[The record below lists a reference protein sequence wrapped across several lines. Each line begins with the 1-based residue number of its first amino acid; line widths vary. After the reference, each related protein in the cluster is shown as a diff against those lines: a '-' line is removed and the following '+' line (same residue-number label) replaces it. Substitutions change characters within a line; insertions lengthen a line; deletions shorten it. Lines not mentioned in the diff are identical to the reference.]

1 MRRSAFVRPL
11 ICDPASCFQVGIE
24 TSGDLFIARPTKVV
38 PVVPTG
44 SPSHFL
50 SFRGRVAKAPF
61 TQIRVT
67 NGHTEARCI
76 IG

>member
-1 MRRSAFVRPL
+1 MWRSAFVRPL

-44 SPSHFL
+44 SLSHFL
-50 SFRGRVAKAPF
+50 SSTVLVAKAPF
-61 TQIRVT
+61 T
-67 NGHTEARCI
+67 
-76 IG
+76 